1 MRKRT
6 RETEAERK
14 RDRKREKGKER
25 NRCIG
30 RQQAEK
36 IKETKG
42 LRG

>member
-1 MRKRT
+1 MSERT
-6 RETEAERK
+6 RETETERK

-25 NRCIG
+25 NRCIE

-36 IKETKG
+36 IKETNG